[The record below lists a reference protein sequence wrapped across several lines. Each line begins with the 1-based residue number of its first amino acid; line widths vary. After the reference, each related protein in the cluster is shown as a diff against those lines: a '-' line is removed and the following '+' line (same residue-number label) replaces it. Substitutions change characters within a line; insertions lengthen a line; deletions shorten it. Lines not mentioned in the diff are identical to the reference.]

1 MLYVGERGIMSKAYL
16 ENIENLHSTVK
27 IAKNNNTEL
36 FSYMSVEAENC
47 VYIIAQT
54 QYNR

>member
-36 FSYMSVEAENC
+36 FSYMSVEAESC
-47 VYIIAQT
+47 VYIIA
-54 QYNR
+54 